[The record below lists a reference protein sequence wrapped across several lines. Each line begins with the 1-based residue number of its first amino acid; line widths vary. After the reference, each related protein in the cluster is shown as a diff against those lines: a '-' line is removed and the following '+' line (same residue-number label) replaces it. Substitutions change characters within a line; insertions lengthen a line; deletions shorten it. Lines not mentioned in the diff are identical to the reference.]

1 MPRVKRGTT
10 IRKRHKKLLA
20 LTKGF
25 KHGRKNLVRLAHQA
39 MLRAGQYAYRDRRVK
54 KRDFR
59 SRWIIK
65 INAAVSAHEMSYSL
79 FIAGLKKAKLELNRK
94 VLAELAEFH
103 PEEFDK
109 VVAKV
114 KLATQELKTDEGH
127 QADDQ
132 AVSNVEMKAAEP
144 EIVDNLTPTPAIKEI

>member
-10 IRKRHKKLLA
+10 IRKRHKKLLV

-59 SRWIIK
+59 SRWIVK
-65 INAAVSAHEMSYSL
+65 INSALQVHELNYNA
-79 FIAGLKKAKLELNRK
+79 FIAGLKKAKIELNRK
-94 VLAELAEFH
+94 TLAELAEFH
-103 PEEFDK
+103 AEEFTKIVDK
-109 VVAKV
+109 VKN
-114 KLATQELKTDEGH
+114 
-127 QADDQ
+127 
-132 AVSNVEMKAAEP
+132 S
-144 EIVDNLTPTPAIKEI
+144 

>member
-1 MPRVKRGTT
+1 MPRVKRGTMV
-10 IRKRHKKLLA
+10 RKRHKKLLSY
-20 LTKGF
+20 TKGY

-54 KRDFR
+54 KRTFR
-59 SRWIIK
+59 SRWITK
-65 INAAVSAHEMSYSL
+65 INAALSAHDMSYSQ
-79 FIAGLKKAKLELNRK
+79 FIAALKKADLDLNRK

-114 KLATQELKTDEGH
+114 K
-127 QADDQ
+127 
-132 AVSNVEMKAAEP
+132 
-144 EIVDNLTPTPAIKEI
+144 